1 MTDVANPDTVYARRL
16 VELCRLL
23 REGKISDLRENRDMP
38 LKSAD
43 GVYLGMVRV
52 WFRYMVEGEGIHWEL
67 EPGQT
72 TLAAALVKAVHPGFT
87 VTEVTA

>member
-1 MTDVANPDTVYARRL
+1 MSTNPDDLYARRL
-16 VELCRLL
+16 VDLCRMA

-52 WFRYMVEGEGIHWEL
+52 WFRYLVDGEGIHWEL

-72 TLAAALVKAVHPGFT
+72 TVTEALVKALYPGLI